1 MIKILI
7 INLGLTNTTFKQLL
21 NRHNFHITENC
32 WISDICSSSKFEFK
46 TFSFKCLVV
55 SNYIV
60 VSYSKVTLQF
70 YIVKNSKFKEEKR
83 PPKRPYRSET
93 FAALKL
99 FQNCILFEE
108 EQVALH
114 LQSHVE
120 KFSVLYEKTLQLKK
134 QQT

>member
-1 MIKILI
+1 M
-7 INLGLTNTTFKQLL
+7 
-21 NRHNFHITENC
+21 
-32 WISDICSSSKFEFK
+32 
-46 TFSFKCLVV
+46 
-55 SNYIV
+55 
-60 VSYSKVTLQF
+60 
-70 YIVKNSKFKEEKR
+70 KNSKFKEEKR

-99 FQNCILFEE
+99 FQNSSLFEE